1 MKKQININSTN
12 STNSRKVYDLAAIM
26 RRAWSIRKEA
36 AEEMG
41 CRVSEVVFSLC
52 LKQAWAEAEAVN
64 AEANAVAVVD
74 EWAAMGEAGQVKM
87 MSACIRKAAKNEIR
101 YSIEDHYLQFSEVP
115 AFSCFRAH
123 DFDEF
128 LSETVI
134 RVLDKLG
141 DVDGLTAKNEKRAA
155 QGKRPIR
162 LVSIVYNAARAS
174 IAAVYY
180 ADSKHGAAYDFDV
193 VNDNGEAESY
203 VETRCGDSSVN
214 TETSAILR
222 AALDD
227 FTASRDEIDRKIIEM
242 VAEQYTERKIAEA
255 LEKAGRKISN
265 VAVHKRIAKMRDGLR
280 AAGIA

>member
-1 MKKQININSTN
+1 MKKQINI
-12 STNSRKVYDLAAIM
+12 TNSRKVYDLAAIM

-64 AEANAVAVVD
+64 AEVNANEIANEIAN
-74 EWAAMGEAGQVKM
+74 EWAGMTERQQVNM
-87 MSACIRKAAKNEIR
+87 MSACIRKAAKNEIKF
-101 YSIEDHYLQFSEVP
+101 STEDHYLQFSEVP

-128 LSETVI
+128 ISETVI
-134 RVLDKLG
+134 RVLSKLA
-141 DVDGLTAKNEKRAA
+141 DVDGLKATNERRAA
-155 QGKRPIR
+155 KGKRPMR

-180 ADSKHGAAYDFDV
+180 ADSKHGAAYDIEV
-193 VNDNGEAESY
+193 TNDNGEVESY
-203 VETRCGDSSVN
+203 VETRCGDGHEN

-222 AALDD
+222 AVLND
-227 FTASRDEIDRKIIEM
+227 FTASRDDIDKKIIEL
-242 VAEQYTERKIAEA
+242 VAKQYTEREIAEA

-265 VAVHKRIAKMRDGLR
+265 VAVHKRIVKMREALR

>member
-1 MKKQININSTN
+1 MKKQITINSTD
-12 STNSRKVYDLAAIM
+12 SRKVYDLAAIM
-26 RRAWSIRKEA
+26 RRAWSIRKSA
-36 AEEMG
+36 AADMG
-41 CRVSEVVFSLC
+41 CAVSEVVFSLC
-52 LKQAWAEAEAVN
+52 LKQAWAEAEGVN

-101 YSIEDHYLQFSEVP
+101 YSTEDHYLQFSEVP

-134 RVLDKLG
+134 RVLDKLA
-141 DVDGLTAKNEKRAA
+141 DVDGLTAKNEKRAT

-227 FTASRDEIDRKIIEM
+227 FTASRDEIDRKIIEL
-242 VAEQYTERKIAEA
+242 VAEQYTEREIAEA

-265 VAVHKRIAKMRDGLR
+265 VAVHKRIAKIREALK

>member
-1 MKKQININSTN
+1 MKKQINI
-12 STNSRKVYDLAAIM
+12 TNSRKVYDLAAIM

-52 LKQAWAEAEAVN
+52 LKQAWAEAEGVN
-64 AEANAVAVVD
+64 AEANAVEIVN
-74 EWAAMGEAGQVKM
+74 EWAGMTEKQQVNM
-87 MSACIRKAAKNEIR
+87 MSACIREAAKNEIKF
-101 YSIEDHYLQFSEVP
+101 STEDHYLQFSEVP

-128 LSETVI
+128 ISETVI
-134 RVLDKLG
+134 RVLSKLA
-141 DVDGLTAKNEKRAA
+141 DVDGLKATNERRAA
-155 QGKRPIR
+155 KGKRPMR
-162 LVSIVYNAARAS
+162 LVSVVYNAARAS

-180 ADSKHGAAYDFDV
+180 ADSKHGAAYDIEV
-193 VNDNGEAESY
+193 TNDNGEVESY
-203 VETRCGDSSVN
+203 VETRCGDGHEN

-222 AALDD
+222 AVLND
-227 FTASRDEIDRKIIEM
+227 FTASRDDIDKKIIEL
-242 VAEQYTERKIAEA
+242 VAKQYTEREIAEA

-265 VAVHKRIAKMRDGLR
+265 VAVHNRIVKMREALR

>member
-1 MKKQININSTN
+1 MKKQITIN
-12 STNSRKVYDLAAIM
+12 STNSRKAYDLAAIM
-26 RRAWSIRKEA
+26 RRAWSIRKSA
-36 AEEMG
+36 AADMG
-41 CRVSEVVFSLC
+41 CAVSEVVFSLC
-52 LKQAWAEAEAVN
+52 LKQAWAEAEGVN

-101 YSIEDHYLQFSEVP
+101 YSTEDHYLQFSEVP

-134 RVLDKLG
+134 RVLDKLA
-141 DVDGLTAKNEKRAA
+141 DVDGLTAKNEKRAT

-242 VAEQYTERKIAEA
+242 VAEQYTEREIAEA

-265 VAVHKRIAKMRDGLR
+265 VAVHKRIAKMREALR

>member
-1 MKKQININSTN
+1 MKKQINI
-12 STNSRKVYDLAAIM
+12 TNSRKVYDLAAIM

-64 AEANAVAVVD
+64 AEVNANEIAN
-74 EWAAMGEAGQVKM
+74 EWAGMTERQQVNM
-87 MSACIRKAAKNEIR
+87 MSACIRKAAKNEIKF
-101 YSIEDHYLQFSEVP
+101 STEDHYLQFPEVP

-128 LSETVI
+128 ISETVI
-134 RVLDKLG
+134 RVLSKLA
-141 DVDGLTAKNEKRAA
+141 DVDGLKATNERRAA
-155 QGKRPIR
+155 KGKRPMR

-180 ADSKHGAAYDFDV
+180 ADSKHGAAYDIEV
-193 VNDNGEAESY
+193 TNDNGEVESY
-203 VETRCGDSSVN
+203 VETRCGDGHEN

-222 AALDD
+222 AVLND
-227 FTASRDEIDRKIIEM
+227 FTASRDDIDKKIIEL
-242 VAEQYTERKIAEA
+242 VAKQYTEREIAEA

-265 VAVHKRIAKMRDGLR
+265 VAVHKRIVKMREALR

>member
-1 MKKQININSTN
+1 MKKQTN
-12 STNSRKVYDLAAIM
+12 TNSRKVYDLAAIM
-26 RRAWSIRKEA
+26 HRAWSIRRDTA
-36 AEEMG
+36 AKFG
-41 CRVSEVVFSLC
+41 CKVSFVIMDEC
-52 LKQAWAEAEAVN
+52 LKIAWAEAEGVN
-64 AEANAVAVVD
+64 AEANACTVVA
-74 EWAAMGEAGQVKM
+74 EWAALGEAGQVKM

-134 RVLDKLG
+134 RVLDKLSN
-141 DVDGLTAKNEKRAA
+141 VDGLTAKNEKRAM

-193 VNDNGEAESY
+193 VNDNGETESY
-203 VETRCGDSSVN
+203 VETRCGDSHEN

-222 AALDD
+222 AVLDD
-227 FTASRDEIDRKIIEM
+227 FTASRDEIDQKIIELVM
-242 VAEQYTERKIAEA
+242 AQYTEREIAEA

-265 VAVHKRIAKMRDGLR
+265 VAVHKRIAKMREALR

>member
-1 MKKQININSTN
+1 MKKQINI
-12 STNSRKVYDLAAIM
+12 TNSRKVYDLAAIM

-64 AEANAVAVVD
+64 AEVNANEIAN
-74 EWAAMGEAGQVKM
+74 EWAGMTERQQVNM
-87 MSACIRKAAKNEIR
+87 MSACIRKAAKNEIKF
-101 YSIEDHYLQFSEVP
+101 STEDHYLQFSEVP

-128 LSETVI
+128 ISETVI
-134 RVLDKLG
+134 RVLSKLA
-141 DVDGLTAKNEKRAA
+141 DVDGLKATNERRAA
-155 QGKRPIR
+155 KGKRPMR

-180 ADSKHGAAYDFDV
+180 ADSKHGAAYDIEV
-193 VNDNGEAESY
+193 TNDNGEVESY
-203 VETRCGDSSVN
+203 VETRCGDGHEN
-214 TETSAILR
+214 TATSAILR
-222 AALDD
+222 AVLND
-227 FTASRDEIDRKIIEM
+227 FTASRDDIDKKIIEL
-242 VAEQYTERKIAEA
+242 VAKQYTEREIAEA

-265 VAVHKRIAKMRDGLR
+265 VAVHKRIVKMREALR

>member
-1 MKKQININSTN
+1 MKKQININSAN

-26 RRAWSIRKEA
+26 RRAWSIRKSAA
-36 AEEMG
+36 AEIG
-41 CRVSEVVFSLC
+41 CAVSEVVFSLC
-52 LKQAWAEAEAVN
+52 LKQAWAEAEGVN

-101 YSIEDHYLQFSEVP
+101 YSTEDHYLQFSEVP

-134 RVLDKLG
+134 RVLDKLA

-242 VAEQYTERKIAEA
+242 VAEQYTEREIAEA

>member
-1 MKKQININSTN
+1 MKKQITIN

-26 RRAWSIRKEA
+26 RRAWSIRKSAA
-36 AEEMG
+36 AEIG
-41 CRVSEVVFSLC
+41 CAVSEVVFSLC

-101 YSIEDHYLQFSEVP
+101 YSTEDHYLQFSEVP

-180 ADSKHGAAYDFDV
+180 ADSKHCAAYDFDV

-242 VAEQYTERKIAEA
+242 VAEQYTEREIAEA

-265 VAVHKRIAKMRDGLR
+265 VAVHKRIAKMREGLR
-280 AAGIA
+280 TAGIA

>member
-1 MKKQININSTN
+1 MKKQINTTST
-12 STNSRKVYDLAAIM
+12 TSRKVYDLTAIM
-26 RRAWSIRKEA
+26 CRAWAIRKSA
-36 AEEMG
+36 AAEMG
-41 CRVSEVVFSLC
+41 CAVSEVVFSLC
-52 LKQAWAEAEAVN
+52 LKQAWAEAEGVN
-64 AEANAVAVVD
+64 AEANACAVIA
-74 EWAAMGEAGQVKM
+74 EWAALGEAGQVKM

-101 YSIEDHYLQFSEVP
+101 YSTEDHYLQFSEVP

-141 DVDGLTAKNEKRAA
+141 DVDGLTAKNEKRAM

-162 LVSIVYNAARAS
+162 LVSVVYNAARAS

-180 ADSKHGAAYDFDV
+180 ADSKHGAAYDFEI

-222 AALDD
+222 AVLDE
-227 FTASRDEIDRKIIEM
+227 FTASRDEIDRKIIEL
-242 VAEQYTERKIAEA
+242 VAEQYTEREIAEA
-255 LEKAGRKISN
+255 LEKVGRKISN
-265 VAVHKRIAKMRDGLR
+265 VAVHKRIVKMREALR

>member
-1 MKKQININSTN
+1 MKKQITINSTD
-12 STNSRKVYDLAAIM
+12 SRKVYDLAAIM
-26 RRAWSIRKEA
+26 RRAWSIRKSA
-36 AEEMG
+36 AADMG
-41 CRVSEVVFSLC
+41 CAVSEVVFSLC
-52 LKQAWAEAEAVN
+52 LKQAWAEAEGVN

-101 YSIEDHYLQFSEVP
+101 YSTEDHYLQFSEVP

-134 RVLDKLG
+134 RVLDKLA
-141 DVDGLTAKNEKRAA
+141 DVDGLTAKNEKRAT

-242 VAEQYTERKIAEA
+242 VAEQYTEREIAEA